1 MHNFNITRREIE
13 FNGRTLIAE
22 TGKMAKQANGSI
34 YLQYGETAV
43 LVTATM
49 SKEASENQ
57 DFFPLT
63 VDFIEKM
70 YAAGKIPGGF
80 FKREAKPS
88 TDATLQARVIDRSIR
103 PLFPEGFR
111 NQVHVVVNV
120 LAYDGE
126 NDPANL
132 GLLGASL
139 ALSISDIP
147 FHGPVAGLTVGYID
161 GNFVIN
167 PLIKEIK
174 EVSRLNLTVA
184 GSATSVVMIES
195 AASELTE

>member
-1 MHNFNITRREIE
+1 
-13 FNGRTLIAE
+13 
-22 TGKMAKQANGSI
+22 
-34 YLQYGETAV
+34 
-43 LVTATM
+43 M

-63 VDFIEKM
+63 VDYIEKM

-111 NQVHVVVNV
+111 NQVHVVVSV
-120 LAYDGE
+120 LAYDGDT
-126 NDPANL
+126 DPTNL
-132 GLLGASL
+132 GVLGASL

-147 FHGPVAGLTVGYID
+147 FKGPIASLTVGHID
-161 GNFVIN
+161 GEFSRFG
-167 PLIKEIK
+167 EICGDDRIR
-174 EVSRLNLTVA
+174 ST
-184 GSATSVVMIES
+184 GTF
-195 AASELTE
+195 

>member
-1 MHNFNITRREIE
+1 MHNFNITRREID
-13 FNGRTLIAE
+13 FHGRKLIVE
-22 TGKMAKQANGSI
+22 TGKMAKQANGSVF
-34 YLQYGETAV
+34 LQLGDTAV

-111 NQVHVVVNV
+111 N
-120 LAYDGE
+120 
-126 NDPANL
+126 
-132 GLLGASL
+132 
-139 ALSISDIP
+139 
-147 FHGPVAGLTVGYID
+147 
-161 GNFVIN
+161 
-167 PLIKEIK
+167 
-174 EVSRLNLTVA
+174 
-184 GSATSVVMIES
+184 
-195 AASELTE
+195 